1 MNKIKTYDTNNYNAN
16 FFLDVMLNE
25 TDECIIFVDVE
36 GKIVELSYAYAKFLG
51 VNREDVIGK
60 PVTDVIEN
68 TRLPNVIET
77 RVAEIA
83 QAHKIKGKNMIA
95 NRIPIIRNGKV
106 EGAFG
111 RVLFKNVEELD
122 ELYKQI
128 GDMTQELNFYERSFA
143 KSNSSKY
150 GADDIVGNSPAMGE
164 LKKTIKHI
172 AYSKSNVLILGESGT
187 GKELVAHAIH
197 SEYHGEDKPFVCVNC
212 AAIPS
217 ELLESELFGYEEG
230 SFTGAKKGGKIGMF
244 QASDGGTLFLD
255 EIGEMP
261 LQMQAKLLRVLQDK
275 KVKKV
280 GSNEAKPV
288 NVRIIA
294 ATNRDLEA
302 MVREGTFRDDLYFRL
317 NVISVNIPPLRERVE
332 DLPML
337 VEVLIDKVSGNPYM
351 DARGISPEA
360 MEYIKKYPW
369 PGNVRELEN
378 VIEHAAN
385 FVGSDGIIH
394 VNNLPKVITGLE
406 KSSEIKTLKQI
417 VDEIERQ
424 TIVNALHNN
433 NGSRVKAAKA
443 LGISRTSLYEKM
455 EKHNI
460 AVE

>member
-172 AYSKSNVLILGESGT
+172 ADSKSNVLILGESGT

>member
-95 NRIPIIRNGKV
+95 NRIPIIKNGKV

>member
-60 PVTDVIEN
+60 LVTEVIEN

-244 QASDGGTLFLD
+244 QAADGGTLFLD

-317 NVISVNIPPLRERVE
+317 NVISVNIPPLRERIE

-394 VNNLPKVITGLE
+394 VNNLPKVVTGLE
-406 KSSEIKTLKQI
+406 RSSEIKTLKQI

>member
-244 QASDGGTLFLD
+244 QAADGGTLFLD

>member
-1 MNKIKTYDTNNYNAN
+1 MNSMKTYGEHDYDAN
-16 FFLDVMLNE
+16 FFLDVMLNQTE
-25 TDECIIFVDVE
+25 ECIIFVDVD
-36 GKIVELSYAYAKFLG
+36 GKIVELSHAYAKFLG
-51 VNREDVIGK
+51 VKRGDVIGK
-60 PVTDVIEN
+60 PVTEVIEN
-68 TRLPNVIET
+68 TRLPEVITT

-83 QAHKIKGKNMIA
+83 QTHKIKGKSMIA
-95 NRIPIIRNGKV
+95 NRIPIIKNGKV

-111 RVLFKNVEELD
+111 RVLFRNVEELD
-122 ELYKQI
+122 KLYKQL
-128 GDMTQELNFYERSFA
+128 GDLTQELNFYERSFA

-172 AYSKSNVLILGESGT
+172 AHSRSNVLILGESGT

-197 SEYHGEDKPFVCVNC
+197 SEYHGDKKPFICVNC

-244 QASDGGTLFLD
+244 QAADGGTLFLD
-255 EIGEMP
+255 EIGELP

-275 KVKKV
+275 KVQKV
-280 GSNEAKPV
+280 GSNESKPV

-294 ATNRDLEA
+294 ATNRNLEE
-302 MVREGTFRDDLYFRL
+302 MVQEGKFRDDLYFRL
-317 NVISVNIPPLRERVE
+317 NVISVNIPPLRERIE

-337 VEVLIDKVSGNPYM
+337 VGVLIHKVSGNPYM
-351 DARGISPEA
+351 DAKGISPQA
-360 MEYIKKYPW
+360 MEYIKKYDW

-385 FVGSDGIIH
+385 FVDEDGIIQ
-394 VNNLPKVITGLE
+394 VNHLPRVITGFA
-406 KSSEIKTLKQI
+406 KRSETKTLKQI
-417 VDEIERQ
+417 VDEAERES
-424 TIVNALHNN
+424 IVNALHDN

>member
-1 MNKIKTYDTNNYNAN
+1 MNNSMNYKDRNYNAN

-25 TDECIIFVDVE
+25 TEECIIFVDVNSR
-36 GKIVELSYAYAKFLG
+36 IVELSHAYAKFLG

-60 PVTDVIEN
+60 PVTEVIEN
-68 TRLPNVIET
+68 TRLPHVINT

-95 NRIPIIRNGKV
+95 NRIPIIRNGNV
-106 EGAFG
+106 VGAFG

-150 GADDIVGNSPAMGE
+150 WADDIVGNSPAMGE

-172 AYSKSNVLILGESGT
+172 AFSKSNVLILGESGT

-197 SEYHGEDKPFVCVNC
+197 SEYYGENKPFVCVNC

-244 QASDGGTLFLD
+244 QAADGGTLFLD

-302 MVREGTFRDDLYFRL
+302 MVKEGTFRDDLYFRL

-337 VEVLIDKVSGNPYM
+337 VDVLIDKVSGNPYM
-351 DARGISPEA
+351 DAKGISPEA

-394 VNNLPKVITGLE
+394 VNNLPKVVTGLE

>member
-1 MNKIKTYDTNNYNAN
+1 MNNKKNYDEHNYDAN

-25 TDECIIFVDVE
+25 TEECIIFVDVE
-36 GKIVELSYAYAKFLG
+36 GKIVELSHAYAKFLG

-60 PVTDVIEN
+60 VVTDVIEN
-68 TRLPNVIET
+68 TRLPEVITT
-77 RVAEIA
+77 RVPEIA
-83 QAHKIKGKNMIA
+83 QTHKIKGKNMIA

-111 RVLFKNVEELD
+111 RVLFRNVEELD
-122 ELYKQI
+122 KLYKQI

-172 AYSKSNVLILGESGT
+172 AHSRSNVLILGESGT

-197 SEYHGEDKPFVCVNC
+197 SEYHGDKKPFVCVNC

-244 QASDGGTLFLD
+244 QAADGGTLFLD

-275 KVKKV
+275 KVQKV
-280 GSNEAKPV
+280 GSNESKPV

-294 ATNRDLEA
+294 ATNRNLEE
-302 MVREGTFRDDLYFRL
+302 MVQEGKFRDDLYFRL

-332 DLPML
+332 DIPIL
-337 VEVLIDKVSGNPYM
+337 VGVLIHKVSGNPYM
-351 DARGISPEA
+351 DAKGISPEA
-360 MEYIKKYPW
+360 MEYIKKYNW

-378 VIEHAAN
+378 VIEHASN
-385 FVGSDGIIH
+385 FVGEDGIIQVSH
-394 VNNLPKVITGLE
+394 LPRVITGFE
-406 KSSEIKTLKQI
+406 KHSEIKTLKQI
-417 VDEIERQ
+417 VDEVERE
-424 TIVNALHNN
+424 TLVNALHNN

-460 AVE
+460 AVG

>member
-1 MNKIKTYDTNNYNAN
+1 M
-16 FFLDVMLNE
+16 
-25 TDECIIFVDVE
+25 DELIEELTKRLFVELEASGRHVHLTKEAALALFGHPLTPLKGLSQPGQFAARERVSLITPKGRIDKVAVLGPE
-36 GKIVELSYAYAKFLG
+36 RKRCQVELSRTDCVTLG
-51 VNREDVIGK
+51 LKAPTRDSGD
-60 PVTDVIEN
+60 TD
-68 TRLPNVIET
+68 
-77 RVAEIA
+77 
-83 QAHKIKGKNMIA
+83 
-95 NRIPIIRNGKV
+95 
-106 EGAFG
+106 
-111 RVLFKNVEELD
+111 
-122 ELYKQI
+122 
-128 GDMTQELNFYERSFA
+128 
-143 KSNSSKY
+143 
-150 GADDIVGNSPAMGE
+150 NSPAMGE

-172 AYSKSNVLILGESGT
+172 AFSKSNVLILGESGT

-197 SEYHGEDKPFVCVNC
+197 SEYYGENKPFVCVNC

-244 QASDGGTLFLD
+244 QAADGGTLFLD

-302 MVREGTFRDDLYFRL
+302 MVKEGTFRDDLYFRL

-337 VEVLIDKVSGNPYM
+337 VDVLIDKVSGNPYM
-351 DARGISPEA
+351 DAKGISPEA

-394 VNNLPKVITGLE
+394 VNNLPKVVTGLE

>member
-60 PVTDVIEN
+60 LVTDVIEN

-95 NRIPIIRNGKV
+95 NRIPIIKNGKV

-164 LKKTIKHI
+164 LKQTIKHI

-244 QASDGGTLFLD
+244 QAADGGTLFLD

-337 VEVLIDKVSGNPYM
+337 VDVLIDKVSGNPYM

-394 VNNLPKVITGLE
+394 VNNLPKVVTGLE

>member
-1 MNKIKTYDTNNYNAN
+1 MNKIKTYDMNNYNAN

-60 PVTDVIEN
+60 LVTDVIEN

-244 QASDGGTLFLD
+244 QAADGGTLFLD

-294 ATNRDLEA
+294 ATNRDLEG
-302 MVREGTFRDDLYFRL
+302 MVKEGTFRDDLYFRL

-360 MEYIKKYPW
+360 MEYIKKYSW

-394 VNNLPKVITGLE
+394 VNNLPKVVTGLE

>member
-1 MNKIKTYDTNNYNAN
+1 MNNSMNYKDRNYNAN

-25 TDECIIFVDVE
+25 TEECIIFVDVNS
-36 GKIVELSYAYAKFLG
+36 KIVELSHAYAKFLG

-60 PVTDVIEN
+60 PVTEVIEN
-68 TRLPNVIET
+68 TRLPHVINT

-95 NRIPIIRNGKV
+95 NRIPIIRNGNV
-106 EGAFG
+106 VGAFG

-172 AYSKSNVLILGESGT
+172 AFSKSNVLILGESGT

-197 SEYHGEDKPFVCVNC
+197 SEYYGENKPFVCVNC

-244 QASDGGTLFLD
+244 QAADGGTLFLD

-302 MVREGTFRDDLYFRL
+302 MVKEGTFRDDLYFRL

-337 VEVLIDKVSGNPYM
+337 VDVLIDKVSGNPYM
-351 DARGISPEA
+351 DAKGISPEA

-394 VNNLPKVITGLE
+394 VNNLPKVVTGLE

>member
-60 PVTDVIEN
+60 LVTDVIEN

-197 SEYHGEDKPFVCVNC
+197 SEHHGEDKPFVCVNC

-244 QASDGGTLFLD
+244 QAADGGTLFLD

-337 VEVLIDKVSGNPYM
+337 VDVLIDKVSGNPYM

>member
-1 MNKIKTYDTNNYNAN
+1 MNNISTYDTNDYNAT

-36 GKIVELSYAYAKFLG
+36 SKIVELSHAYAKFLG

-60 PVTDVIEN
+60 SVTDVIEN

-244 QASDGGTLFLD
+244 QAADGGTLFLD

-351 DARGISPEA
+351 DAKGISPEA
-360 MEYIKKYPW
+360 MEYIKKYAW

-394 VNNLPKVITGLE
+394 VNNLPKVVTGLE
-406 KSSEIKTLKQI
+406 RSSEIKTLKQI

>member
-244 QASDGGTLFLD
+244 QAADGGTLFVD

-337 VEVLIDKVSGNPYM
+337 VGVLIHKVSGNPYM
-351 DARGISPEA
+351 DAKGISPQA
-360 MEYIKKYPW
+360 MEYIKKYDW

-385 FVGSDGIIH
+385 FVDEDGIIQ
-394 VNNLPKVITGLE
+394 VNHLPRVITGFA
-406 KSSEIKTLKQI
+406 KRSETKTLKQI
-417 VDEIERQ
+417 VDEAERES
-424 TIVNALHNN
+424 IVNALHDN

>member
-1 MNKIKTYDTNNYNAN
+1 MNNISTYDTSDYNAT

-36 GKIVELSYAYAKFLG
+36 SKIVELSHAYAKFLG

-60 PVTDVIEN
+60 SVTDVIEN

-244 QASDGGTLFLD
+244 QAADGGTLFLD

-351 DARGISPEA
+351 DAKGISPEA
-360 MEYIKKYPW
+360 MEYIKKYAW

-394 VNNLPKVITGLE
+394 VNNLPKVVTGLE

>member
-1 MNKIKTYDTNNYNAN
+1 MNNSMNYKDRNYNAN

-25 TDECIIFVDVE
+25 TEECIIFVDVNSR
-36 GKIVELSYAYAKFLG
+36 IVELSHAYAKFLG

-60 PVTDVIEN
+60 PVTEVIEN
-68 TRLPNVIET
+68 TRLPHVINT

-95 NRIPIIRNGKV
+95 NRIPIIRNGNV
-106 EGAFG
+106 VGAFG

-150 GADDIVGNSPAMGE
+150 WADDIVGNSPAMGE

-172 AYSKSNVLILGESGT
+172 AFSKSNVLILGESGT

-197 SEYHGEDKPFVCVNC
+197 SEYYGEKKPFVCVNC

-244 QASDGGTLFLD
+244 QAADGGTLFLD

-302 MVREGTFRDDLYFRL
+302 MVKEGTFRDDLYFRL

-337 VEVLIDKVSGNPYM
+337 VDVLIDKVSGNPYM
-351 DARGISPEA
+351 DAKGISPEA

-394 VNNLPKVITGLE
+394 VNNLPKVVTGLE

>member
-60 PVTDVIEN
+60 LVTDVIEN

>member
-1 MNKIKTYDTNNYNAN
+1 
-16 FFLDVMLNE
+16 
-25 TDECIIFVDVE
+25 
-36 GKIVELSYAYAKFLG
+36 
-51 VNREDVIGK
+51 
-60 PVTDVIEN
+60 
-68 TRLPNVIET
+68 
-77 RVAEIA
+77 
-83 QAHKIKGKNMIA
+83 
-95 NRIPIIRNGKV
+95 
-106 EGAFG
+106 
-111 RVLFKNVEELD
+111 
-122 ELYKQI
+122 
-128 GDMTQELNFYERSFA
+128 
-143 KSNSSKY
+143 
-150 GADDIVGNSPAMGE
+150 MGE

>member
-1 MNKIKTYDTNNYNAN
+1 MNKIKTYDMNNYNAN

-60 PVTDVIEN
+60 LVTDVIEN

-244 QASDGGTLFLD
+244 QAADGGTLFLD

-294 ATNRDLEA
+294 ATNRDLEG
-302 MVREGTFRDDLYFRL
+302 MVKEGTFRDDLYFRL

-337 VEVLIDKVSGNPYM
+337 VDVLIDKVSGNPYM
-351 DARGISPEA
+351 DAKGISPEA
-360 MEYIKKYPW
+360 MEYIKKYTW

-394 VNNLPKVITGLE
+394 VNNLPKVVTGLE
-406 KSSEIKTLKQI
+406 KGSEIKTLKQI